1 MRKTIVFDCG
11 IEISKMSHV
20 HHSRPLP
27 SQQGL
32 TDLRHTNIGPYR
44 ASIAAKKEEIE
55 SNNFLADDIKDNRS
69 ALQFSKSIIQ

>member
-44 ASIAAKKEEIE
+44 AAIAAKKEEIE
-55 SNNFLADDIKDNRS
+55 SKTFFGR
-69 ALQFSKSIIQ
+69 

>member
-1 MRKTIVFDCG
+1 MTVFDCG

-44 ASIAAKKEEIE
+44 AAIAAKKEEIE
-55 SNNFLADDIKDNRS
+55 STTFFGRRYKDNRS
-69 ALQFSKSIIQ
+69 ALQFSKSIVQ